1 MTSSFIVQSEHDM
14 DRVISDAI
22 QMSKD
27 IQDIKKMRISFP
39 TDQLAEIF
47 LENLAG
53 KFIEALHKKFSA
65 TKKKTLD
72 VASSKVFR
80 F

>member
-53 KFIEALHKKFSA
+53 IFIEAGIPFENNLEVTIVLPKDEENDA
-65 TKKKTLD
+65 
-72 VASSKVFR
+72 
-80 F
+80 

>member
-1 MTSSFIVQSEHDM
+1 MSSSFIVQSEHDM

-53 KFIEALHKKFSA
+53 KFIEAGIPFENNLEVTIVLPKDEENDA
-65 TKKKTLD
+65 
-72 VASSKVFR
+72 
-80 F
+80 

>member
-53 KFIEALHKKFSA
+53 KFIEAGIPFENNLEVTIVLPKDEENDA
-65 TKKKTLD
+65 
-72 VASSKVFR
+72 
-80 F
+80 

>member
-39 TDQLAEIF
+39 SDQLADIF
-47 LENLAG
+47 LENLMG
-53 KFIEALHKKFSA
+53 KFIEAGIPFENNLEVTIVLPKDEENDA
-65 TKKKTLD
+65 
-72 VASSKVFR
+72 
-80 F
+80 

>member
-39 TDQLAEIF
+39 TDQLSEIF

-53 KFIEALHKKFSA
+53 KFIEAGIPFENNLEVTIVLPKDEENDA
-65 TKKKTLD
+65 
-72 VASSKVFR
+72 
-80 F
+80 

>member
-1 MTSSFIVQSEHDM
+1 
-14 DRVISDAI
+14 
-22 QMSKD
+22 MSKD

-53 KFIEALHKKFSA
+53 KFIEAGIPFENNLEVTIVLPKDEENDA
-65 TKKKTLD
+65 
-72 VASSKVFR
+72 
-80 F
+80 

>member
-14 DRVISDAI
+14 DRVILDAI

-39 TDQLAEIF
+39 SDQLADIF
-47 LENLAG
+47 LENLMG
-53 KFIEALHKKFSA
+53 KFIEAGIPFENNLEVTIVLPKDEENDA
-65 TKKKTLD
+65 
-72 VASSKVFR
+72 
-80 F
+80 

>member
-47 LENLAG
+47 LENLAR
-53 KFIEALHKKFSA
+53 KFIEAGIPFENNLEVTIVLPKDEENDA
-65 TKKKTLD
+65 
-72 VASSKVFR
+72 
-80 F
+80 

>member
-27 IQDIKKMRISFP
+27 IQDIKKMWISFP

-53 KFIEALHKKFSA
+53 KFIEAGIPFENNLEVTIVLPKDEENDA
-65 TKKKTLD
+65 
-72 VASSKVFR
+72 
-80 F
+80 

>member
-53 KFIEALHKKFSA
+53 KFIEAGIPFENNLEVTIVLPNDEENNA
-65 TKKKTLD
+65 
-72 VASSKVFR
+72 
-80 F
+80 

>member
-27 IQDIKKMRISFP
+27 IQDTKKMRISFP
-39 TDQLAEIF
+39 SDQLADIF
-47 LENLAG
+47 LENLMG
-53 KFIEALHKKFSA
+53 KFIEAGIPFENNLEVTIVLPKDEENDA
-65 TKKKTLD
+65 
-72 VASSKVFR
+72 
-80 F
+80 

>member
-47 LENLAG
+47 LVNLAG
-53 KFIEALHKKFSA
+53 KFIEAGIPFENNLEVTIVLPKDEENDA
-65 TKKKTLD
+65 
-72 VASSKVFR
+72 
-80 F
+80 

>member
-1 MTSSFIVQSEHDM
+1 MTSSFIVQSEHHT

-39 TDQLAEIF
+39 TDQLAENF

-53 KFIEALHKKFSA
+53 KFIEAGIPFENNLEVTIVLPKDEENDA
-65 TKKKTLD
+65 
-72 VASSKVFR
+72 
-80 F
+80 

>member
-27 IQDIKKMRISFP
+27 IQDIKKMRISFR

-47 LENLAG
+47 LEIVAG
-53 KFIEALHKKFSA
+53 KFIEAGIPFENNLEVTIVLPKDEENDA
-65 TKKKTLD
+65 
-72 VASSKVFR
+72 
-80 F
+80 

>member
-53 KFIEALHKKFSA
+53 KFIEAVIPFENNLEVTIVLPKDEENDA
-65 TKKKTLD
+65 
-72 VASSKVFR
+72 
-80 F
+80 

>member
-27 IQDIKKMRISFP
+27 IQDIKKMRICFP

-53 KFIEALHKKFSA
+53 KFIEAGIPFENNLEVTVVLPKDEENDA
-65 TKKKTLD
+65 
-72 VASSKVFR
+72 
-80 F
+80 

>member
-27 IQDIKKMRISFP
+27 IQDIKKMRFSFP
-39 TDQLAEIF
+39 TYQLAEIF

-53 KFIEALHKKFSA
+53 KFIEAGIPFENNLEVTIVLPKDEENDA
-65 TKKKTLD
+65 
-72 VASSKVFR
+72 
-80 F
+80 